1 MQDQTPTYEE
11 VAAAAN
17 GLHSDG
23 QPVTVESV
31 REALGTGSPNVIHKH
46 LAAWR
51 ADNVPPP
58 ETPKAEIPEPLVAAL
73 ADWAKQF
80 AEQSGAGNRDK
91 LAQAESD
98 LEALARS
105 GEMLE
110 AERDDLL
117 SQLSSANALAAELTE
132 QIERLNVELR
142 DAREV
147 AANALVGKAKDQLAI
162 DGKDRQLADLR
173 SQLERSVASA
183 ATDSDARL
191 AAEMELVGAVTA
203 RDNYASELKA
213 LRAQLESLNADR
225 TALRAEVDGLR
236 TRRTT

>member
-1 MQDQTPTYEE
+1 MQDQTPTFEE
-11 VAAAAN
+11 VAAAATA
-17 GLHSDG
+17 LHDDG
-23 QPVTVESV
+23 NPVTVEAV
-31 REALGTGSPNVIHKH
+31 RYAHGAGSPTAIHKH
-46 LAAWR
+46 LSAWR

-58 ETPKAEIPEPLVAAL
+58 EPPKAEIPEPLAAAL
-73 ADWAKQF
+73 ADWARQF

-117 SQLSSANALAAELTE
+117 AQLSTANALAAERGE
-132 QIERLNVELR
+132 QIDRLTIELR

-147 AANALVGKAKDQLAI
+147 ATNALVGKAKDQLAI

-173 SQLERSVASA
+173 AQLERSVASA

-191 AAEMELVGAVTA
+191 AAEMDLVGAVTA

-236 TRRTT
+236 TRRP

>member
-1 MQDQTPTYEE
+1 MQDQTPTFEE
-11 VAAAAN
+11 VAAAA
-17 GLHSDG
+17 GALHNDG
-23 QPVTVESV
+23 NPVTVEAV
-31 REALGTGSPNVIHKH
+31 RDALGSGSPSVIHKH

-58 ETPKAEIPEPLVAAL
+58 EPPKAEIPEPLAAAL
-73 ADWAKQF
+73 ADWARQF
-80 AEQSGAGNRDK
+80 AEQSGAGNRDR

-117 SQLSSANALAAELTE
+117 SQLSTANALAAERAE
-132 QIERLNVELR
+132 QIERLTIELR

-147 AANALVGKAKDQLAI
+147 ATNALVGKAKDQLAI

-173 SQLERSVASA
+173 AQLERSVASA
-183 ATDSDARL
+183 ASDSDARL
-191 AAEMELVGAVTA
+191 TAEMELVGAVTA

-236 TRRTT
+236 TRRA

>member
-1 MQDQTPTYEE
+1 MLDQTPTFDE
-11 VAAAAN
+11 VAAAASA
-17 GLHSDG
+17 LHNEG
-23 QPVTVESV
+23 QPVTVEAV
-31 REALGTGSPNVIHKH
+31 RDAIGGSGSPNAIHKQ

-51 ADNVPPP
+51 ADNVPPA
-58 ETPKAEIPEPLVAAL
+58 EVPKAEIPEPLAAAL
-73 ADWAKQF
+73 ADWAREF

-105 GEMLE
+105 GELLE

-117 SQLSSANALAAELTE
+117 AQLSTANALAAERGE
-132 QIERLNVELR
+132 QIERLTIELR

-147 AANALVGKAKDQLAI
+147 ASNALVGKAKDQLAI

-173 SQLERSVASA
+173 SQLERSVTLA

-191 AAEMELVGAVTA
+191 AAEMDLVGAVTA

-213 LRAQLESLNADR
+213 LRAQLEALNADR

-236 TRRTT
+236 TRRA

>member
-1 MQDQTPTYEE
+1 MQDQTPTFDE
-11 VAAAAN
+11 VAAAASA
-17 GLHSDG
+17 LHNEG
-23 QPVTVESV
+23 QPVTVEAV
-31 REALGTGSPNVIHKH
+31 RDAIGGSSNIIHKH

-58 ETPKAEIPEPLVAAL
+58 DVPKAEIPGPLAAAL
-73 ADWAKQF
+73 ADWAQQF

-105 GEMLE
+105 GELLE

-117 SQLSSANALAAELTE
+117 AQLSTANALAAERAE
-132 QIERLNVELR
+132 QIERLTVELR

-147 AANALVGKAKDQLAI
+147 ATNALVGKAKDQLAI

-173 SQLERSVASA
+173 SQLERSVAAA

-191 AAEMELVGAVTA
+191 AAEMDLIGAVTA

-213 LRAQLESLNADR
+213 LRSQLETLNTDR

-236 TRRTT
+236 TRRS

>member
-1 MQDQTPTYEE
+1 MQDQTPTFDE
-11 VAAAAN
+11 VAAAASA
-17 GLHSDG
+17 LHNEG
-23 QPVTVESV
+23 QPVTVEAV
-31 REALGTGSPNVIHKH
+31 RDAVGGSSNTIHKH

-51 ADNVPPP
+51 AENLTPTDV
-58 ETPKAEIPEPLVAAL
+58 PKAEIPGPLAAAL
-73 ADWAKQF
+73 ADWAQQF

-98 LEALARS
+98 LEELARS
-105 GEMLE
+105 GELLE
-110 AERDDLL
+110 TERDELL
-117 SQLSSANALAAELTE
+117 VQLSTANALAAERAE
-132 QIERLNVELR
+132 QIERLTVELR

-173 SQLERSVASA
+173 SQLERSVAAA

-191 AAEMELVGAVTA
+191 AAEMDLIGAVTA

-213 LRAQLESLNADR
+213 LRAQLETLNADR

-236 TRRTT
+236 TRRP

>member
-1 MQDQTPTYEE
+1 MQDQTPTFDE
-11 VAAAAN
+11 VAEAASA
-17 GLHSDG
+17 LHNEG
-23 QPVTVESV
+23 QPVTVEAV
-31 REALGTGSPNVIHKH
+31 RDAIGSGSSNIIHKH

-51 ADNVPPP
+51 ADNVPSPDV
-58 ETPKAEIPEPLVAAL
+58 PKAEIPEPLAAAL
-73 ADWAKQF
+73 ADWAQQY

-105 GEMLE
+105 GELLE
-110 AERDDLL
+110 AERDELL
-117 SQLSSANALAAELTE
+117 SQLSTANALAAERAE
-132 QIERLNVELR
+132 QIDRLTVELR

-147 AANALVGKAKDQLAI
+147 ATNALVGKAKDQLAI

-191 AAEMELVGAVTA
+191 AAEMDLVGAVTA

-213 LRAQLESLNADR
+213 LRSQLEVLNADR

-236 TRRTT
+236 TRRA

>member
-1 MQDQTPTYEE
+1 MQDQTPTFDD
-11 VAAAAN
+11 VAGAASALQN
-17 GLHSDG
+17 EG
-23 QPVTVESV
+23 QPVTVEAV
-31 REALGTGSPNVIHKH
+31 RDAVGGGSPNAIHKH

-51 ADNVPPP
+51 AQNTPPP
-58 ETPKAEIPEPLVAAL
+58 EVPKAEIPGPLAEAL
-73 ADWAKQF
+73 ADWAQQF

-98 LEALARS
+98 LEELARS
-105 GEMLE
+105 GELLE

-117 SQLSSANALAAELTE
+117 AQLSTANALAAERAE
-132 QIERLNVELR
+132 QIERLTVELR

-147 AANALVGKAKDQLAI
+147 ATNALVGKAKDQLAI

-191 AAEMELVGAVTA
+191 AAEMDLIGAVTA

-213 LRAQLESLNADR
+213 LRSQLETLNTDR

-236 TRRTT
+236 TRRP

>member
-1 MQDQTPTYEE
+1 MQDQSPTFEE
-11 VAAAAN
+11 VAAAATA
-17 GLHSDG
+17 LQDDG
-23 QPVTVESV
+23 NPVTVEAV
-31 REALGTGSPNVIHKH
+31 RDALGAGSPTAIHKH
-46 LAAWR
+46 LSAWR
-51 ADNVPPP
+51 ADNVPQAEP
-58 ETPKAEIPEPLVAAL
+58 PKAEIPEPLAAAL
-73 ADWAKQF
+73 ADWARQF

-117 SQLSSANALAAELTE
+117 AQLSTANALAAERGE
-132 QIERLNVELR
+132 QIDRLTIELR

-147 AANALVGKAKDQLAI
+147 ATNALVGKAKDQLAI

-173 SQLERSVASA
+173 AQLERSVASA

-191 AAEMELVGAVTA
+191 AAEMDLVGAVTA

-236 TRRTT
+236 TRRA

>member
-1 MQDQTPTYEE
+1 MQDQTPTFDE
-11 VAAAAN
+11 VAAAAST
-17 GLHSDG
+17 LHNEG
-23 QPVTVESV
+23 QPVTVEAV
-31 REALGTGSPNVIHKH
+31 REAIGSGSSNAIHKH

-51 ADNVPPP
+51 AANAPAP
-58 ETPKAEIPEPLVAAL
+58 EVPKAEIPEPLAAAL
-73 ADWAKQF
+73 ADWAQQF

-105 GEMLE
+105 GELLE

-117 SQLSSANALAAELTE
+117 TQLSTANALAAERAE
-132 QIERLNVELR
+132 QINRLTVELR

-147 AANALVGKAKDQLAI
+147 ATNALVGKAKDQLAI

-183 ATDSDARL
+183 AIDSDARL
-191 AAEMELVGAVTA
+191 AAEMDLVGAVTA

-213 LRAQLESLNADR
+213 LRSQLEVLNADR

-236 TRRTT
+236 TRRA